1 MSSKSK
7 KGSNIRSPK
16 LRSGQTFLSVIKLIV
31 SIWRGYIELQSWA
44 LVAYAII
51 IVVTKNLFTIAG
63 LALVGGIALTIL
75 LYYLDKLLKKY

>member
-7 KGSNIRSPK
+7 KGSNIQLPK
-16 LRSGQTFLSVIKLIV
+16 LRSRRTFLSVIKVIV
-31 SIWRGYIELQSWA
+31 STWRGYIELQSWA

-63 LALVGGIALTIL
+63 LALVGGIALTII
-75 LYYLDKLLKKY
+75 LYYLDKSLKRY